1 MKAFLE
7 HFAAILGALTI
18 ALLMMSITHEYGYFT
33 LVGRHFQTLL
43 TTTDYLANGVLWE
56 ELS

>member
-1 MKAFLE
+1 
-7 HFAAILGALTI
+7 LGALTI